1 MNFGKRATNKKRDAL
16 SSQSTMM
23 GKKANVSVLRII
35 FIVLIALFAIGGCM
49 GIGAMRGLLD
59 DAPNISEVNIVPVGE
74 ATFVYDAN
82 GTQLQKLTA
91 PDSNRMPVTIDQIP
105 LDLQHAVVAIEDE
118 RFYEHNGIDI
128 RGILRAAVV
137 GITSRHF
144 SEGASTI
151 TQQLIKNNVFTDW
164 VNESTLERFERKFQE
179 WYLALE
185 LEKQIKDKNEILQNY
200 LNTINLG
207 NGNYGVQAAAQDYFG
222 KDVSELTLSECTVL
236 AGITQNPTK
245 YNPVINPESNAERRQ
260 EVLNHMLEQE
270 YITKEQYD
278 ECLADN
284 VYERIQNV
292 EKASESEDT
301 TYSYFIDELTE
312 QVIQDLQDK
321 RGYSEQQAYNALY
334 SGGLR
339 IYTTQDP
346 AIQQICD
353 EEYSDPNN
361 FPSGSQV
368 ELDYALTIKHTNG
381 EEENYS
387 TEMLEQ
393 YFIQNENSNFTVLFD
408 SQESAQAHVDAYKA
422 AVMTEGDEVVAETIH
437 FTPQPQSSLCIIDQ
451 HTGYVKAIVG
461 GRGEKSTSLSLNR
474 ATNTTRQPGSTFKP
488 LAAYA
493 AALNEGGMSLAT
505 TFEDEPFTYDN
516 GEPLYNADRQYHG
529 TVTMRQAIVHS
540 YNIPAV
546 KCMIEITPE
555 LGMEYLKKFG
565 FTTLITEPTEINGG
579 IYDDLNASTAIGGI
593 TQGVNNLELTAA
605 YAAIANNG
613 TYIKPVFYTK
623 ILDADGNVVI
633 DNTPEKTTVIKPST
647 AYLLTNVMEDVI
659 KEGTGTRVQFSG
671 MHLAGK
677 TGTTD
682 NYRDLWFCGFT
693 PYYTCSVWAGYDDN
707 TVLPQGTYRT
717 YQQTLWRNIMQ
728 RIHQDLPDTDFKMP
742 STVQEAS
749 ICTKTGLLA
758 TNGCSSVTE
767 LFDTEQ
773 IPTQFCSGHYA
784 YSNNNR
790 NYDYS
795 NDYSNDYSYDYSYD
809 YSQDSGTDSSE
820 NYETVIEEP
829 APENPM
835 EIPEE
840 TQPEVS
846 APSGGTETPPE
857 ESTPSE
863 GTETPPEESAP
874 SEGTEAPPEES
885 APSDTGGEV
894 TE

>member
-1 MNFGKRATNKKRDAL
+1 MNFGKRATNRKRNAL
-16 SSQSTMM
+16 ASHSTMM
-23 GKKANVSVLRII
+23 GKKANVSILRII
-35 FIVLIALFAIGGCM
+35 FIALIAVLAIGCCM
-49 GIGAMRGLLD
+49 GIGAMRGLID
-59 DAPNISEVNIVPVGE
+59 DAPDISEVNIVPVGE

-82 GTQLQKLTA
+82 GDQLQKLTA

-128 RGILRAAVV
+128 RGILRAGVV
-137 GITSRHF
+137 GITTGHF

-185 LEKQIKDKNEILQNY
+185 LEKQVKDKDVILQNY

-222 KDVSELTLSECTVL
+222 KDVSDLTLSECTVL

-245 YNPVINPESNAERRQ
+245 YNPVINPENNAKRRQ
-260 EVLNHMLEQE
+260 EVLDHMLDQE

-284 VYERIQNV
+284 VYERIQSV
-292 EKASESEDT
+292 EKESESENT

-346 AIQQICD
+346 SIQQICD
-353 EEYSDPNN
+353 EEYSDPDN

-368 ELDYALTIKHTNG
+368 ELDYALTLKHANG

-393 YFIQNENSNFTVLFD
+393 YFIQNESSDFTVLFN

-422 AVMTEGDEVVAETIH
+422 AVMTEGDEVVAETVH

-461 GRGEKSTSLSLNR
+461 GRGEKSSSLSLNR

-493 AALNEGGMSLAT
+493 AALNECGMSLAT

-529 TVTMRQAIVHS
+529 TVTMREAIVHS

-555 LGMEYLKKFG
+555 LGVEYLQKFG

-579 IYDDLNASTAIGGI
+579 IYDDVNASTAIGGI
-593 TQGVNNLELTAA
+593 TQGVSNLELTAA
-605 YAAIANNG
+605 YATIANNG

-633 DNTPEKTTVIKPST
+633 DNSPEKTTVIKPST
-647 AYLLTNVMEDVI
+647 AYLLTNVMEDVVT
-659 KEGTGTRVQFSG
+659 EGTGTRVQFDG
-671 MHLAGK
+671 MHIAGK

-728 RIHQDLPDTDFKMP
+728 RIHADLPDTDFKMP
-742 STVQEAS
+742 STVQKAS
-749 ICTKTGLLA
+749 ICTQTGLLA
-758 TNGCSSVTE
+758 TSSCNAVTE
-767 LFDTEQ
+767 YFDIDQ
-773 IPTQFCSGHYA
+773 IPTQYCSGHYS
-784 YSNNNR
+784 YHY
-790 NYDYS
+790 NY
-795 NDYSNDYSYDYSYD
+795 NYDYSYD
-809 YSQDSGTDSSE
+809 YSEDSGTDSSE
-820 NYETVIEEP
+820 DSNTTVEEP
-829 APENPM
+829 TPETPA
-835 EIPEE
+835 EVPEE

-846 APSGGTETPPE
+846 VPEESTETPPADG
-857 ESTPSE
+857 
-863 GTETPPEESAP
+863 GTDT
-874 SEGTEAPPEES
+874 GGGEAP
-885 APSDTGGEV
+885 ADTGGEV
-894 TE
+894 AQ

>member
-1 MNFGKRATNKKRDAL
+1 MNFGKRATNQKRNAL
-16 SSQSTMM
+16 ASRSTMM
-23 GKKANVSVLRII
+23 GKKAHVSVLRII
-35 FIVLIALFAIGGCM
+35 FISLIAILVIGGCL
-49 GIGAMRGLLD
+49 GIGVMKGLID
-59 DAPNISEVNIVPVGE
+59 DAPDISDVNIVPVGE
-74 ATFVYDAN
+74 ATFVYDADGN
-82 GTQLQKLTA
+82 QLQKLTA
-91 PDSNRMPVTIDQIP
+91 PDSNRMPVDLDQIP
-105 LDLQHAVVAIEDE
+105 KDLQYAVVAIEDE

-128 RGILRAAVV
+128 RGILRAAVR
-137 GITSRHF
+137 GITTGTF

-164 VNESTLERFERKFQE
+164 VNESTLQRFQRKFQE

-185 LEKQIKDKNEILQNY
+185 LEKQVDKDEILENY

-236 AGITQNPTK
+236 AGITQNPTR
-245 YNPVINPESNAERRQ
+245 YNPITNPENNAQRRQ
-260 EVLNHMLEQE
+260 EVLDHMLEQE

-284 VYERIQNV
+284 VYDRIQSIEQEEEN
-292 EKASESEDT
+292 EDT

-321 RGYSEQQAYNALY
+321 RGYTEQQAYNALW

-346 AIQQICD
+346 DIQQICD
-353 EEYSDPNN
+353 EEYSDSSN

-368 ELDYALTIKHTNG
+368 ELDYALTVRHPNG

-387 TEMLEQ
+387 AEMLEQ
-393 YFIQNENSNFTVLFD
+393 YFIENESSDFSLLFD

-422 AVMTEGDEVVAETIH
+422 YVLSDGSEVVAETVH

-493 AALNEGGMSLAT
+493 AALNECDMSLAT

-529 TVTMRQAIVHS
+529 TVTMREAIVHS

-546 KCMIEITPE
+546 KCMIDITPE
-555 LGMEYLKKFG
+555 LGVEYLEKFG
-565 FTTLITEPTEINGG
+565 FSSLVTEPVDINGES
-579 IYDDLNASTAIGGI
+579 YDDLNASTAIGGI
-593 TQGVNNLELTAA
+593 TYGVSNLELTAA

-613 TYIKPVFYTK
+613 VYIKPVFYTR
-623 ILDADGNVVI
+623 ILDSDGNVVI

-647 AYLLTNVMEDVI
+647 AYLLTSAMEDVI
-659 KEGTGTRVQFSG
+659 SEGTGTRVQFDG

-682 NYRDLWFCGFT
+682 NYRDLWFCGFS

-707 TVLPQGTYRT
+707 TVLPAGESRT
-717 YQQTLWRNIMQ
+717 YQQTLWRNIME
-728 RIHQDLPDTDFKMP
+728 RIHENLVDTEFKMP
-742 STVQEAS
+742 STVEEAS

-758 TNGCSSVTE
+758 TSSCNAVTE
-767 LFDTEQ
+767 YFDIDQ
-773 IPTQFCSGHYA
+773 IPTQYCSGHYSSSYNYN
-784 YSNNNR
+784 YSDS
-790 NYDYS
+790 YTQSGD
-795 NDYSNDYSYDYSYD
+795 NDGEDENERSG
-809 YSQDSGTDSSE
+809 QDTGNTDNEESIDE
-820 NYETVIEEP
+820 PVPETP
-829 APENPM
+829 AEV
-835 EIPEE
+835 PEE
-840 TQPEVS
+840 TQPEES
-846 APSGGTETPPE
+846 QPEETDPGTGGTPATE
-857 ESTPSE
+857 EGS
-863 GTETPPEESAP
+863 GNQ
-874 SEGTEAPPEES
+874 
-885 APSDTGGEV
+885 D
-894 TE
+894 

>member
-1 MNFGKRATNKKRDAL
+1 MNFGKRATNQKRNAL
-16 SSQSTMM
+16 ASRSTMM
-23 GKKANVSVLRII
+23 GKKAHVSVLRII
-35 FIVLIALFAIGGCM
+35 FISLIAILVIGGCL
-49 GIGAMRGLLD
+49 GIGVMKGLID
-59 DAPNISEVNIVPVGE
+59 DAPDISDVNIVPVGE
-74 ATFVYDAN
+74 ATFVYDADGN
-82 GTQLQKLTA
+82 QLQKLTA
-91 PDSNRMPVTIDQIP
+91 PDSNRMPVDLDQIP
-105 LDLQHAVVAIEDE
+105 KDLQYAVVAIEDE

-128 RGILRAAVV
+128 RGILRAAVR
-137 GITSRHF
+137 GITTGTF

-164 VNESTLERFERKFQE
+164 VNESTLQRFQRKFQE

-185 LEKQIKDKNEILQNY
+185 LEKQVDKDEILENY

-236 AGITQNPTK
+236 AGITQNPTR
-245 YNPVINPESNAERRQ
+245 YNPITNPENNAQRRQ
-260 EVLNHMLEQE
+260 EVLDHMLEQE

-284 VYERIQNV
+284 VYDRIQSIEQEEEN
-292 EKASESEDT
+292 EDT

-321 RGYSEQQAYNALY
+321 RGYTEQQAYNALW

-346 AIQQICD
+346 DIQQICD
-353 EEYSDPNN
+353 EEYSDSSN

-368 ELDYALTIKHTNG
+368 ELDYALTVRHPNG

-387 TEMLEQ
+387 AEMLEQ
-393 YFIQNENSNFTVLFD
+393 YFIENESSDFSLLFD

-422 AVMTEGDEVVAETIH
+422 YVLSDGSEVVAETVH

-493 AALNEGGMSLAT
+493 AALNECDMSLAT

-529 TVTMRQAIVHS
+529 TVTMRESIVHS

-546 KCMIEITPE
+546 KCMIDITPE
-555 LGMEYLKKFG
+555 LGVEYLEKFG
-565 FTTLITEPTEINGG
+565 FSSLVTEPVDINGES
-579 IYDDLNASTAIGGI
+579 YDDLNASTAIGGI
-593 TQGVNNLELTAA
+593 TYGVSNLELTAA

-613 TYIKPVFYTK
+613 VYIKPVFYTR
-623 ILDADGNVVI
+623 ILDSDGNVVI

-647 AYLLTNVMEDVI
+647 AYLLTSAMEDVI
-659 KEGTGTRVQFSG
+659 SEGTGTRVQFDG

-682 NYRDLWFCGFT
+682 NYRDLWFCGFS

-707 TVLPQGTYRT
+707 TVLPAGESRT
-717 YQQTLWRNIMQ
+717 YQQTLWRNIME
-728 RIHQDLPDTDFKMP
+728 RIHENLVDTEFKMP
-742 STVQEAS
+742 STVEEAS

-758 TNGCSSVTE
+758 TSSCNAVTE
-767 LFDTEQ
+767 YFDIDQ
-773 IPTQFCSGHYA
+773 IPTQYCSGHYSSSYNYN
-784 YSNNNR
+784 YSDS
-790 NYDYS
+790 YTQSGD
-795 NDYSNDYSYDYSYD
+795 NDGEDENERSG
-809 YSQDSGTDSSE
+809 QDTGNTDNEESIDE
-820 NYETVIEEP
+820 PVPETP
-829 APENPM
+829 AEV
-835 EIPEE
+835 PEE
-840 TQPEVS
+840 TQPEES
-846 APSGGTETPPE
+846 QPEETDPGTGGTPATE
-857 ESTPSE
+857 EGS
-863 GTETPPEESAP
+863 GNQ
-874 SEGTEAPPEES
+874 
-885 APSDTGGEV
+885 D
-894 TE
+894 

>member
-1 MNFGKRATNKKRDAL
+1 MNFGKRATNRKRNAL
-16 SSQSTMM
+16 SSHSTMM
-23 GKKANVSVLRII
+23 GKKANVSILRII
-35 FIVLIALFAIGGCM
+35 FIALIAVLAIGGCM
-49 GIGAMRGLLD
+49 GIGAMRGLID
-59 DAPNISEVNIVPVGE
+59 DAPDISEVNIVPVGE
-74 ATFVYDAN
+74 ATFVYDTN
-82 GTQLQKLTA
+82 GDQLQKLTA

-128 RGILRAAVV
+128 RGILRAGVV
-137 GITSRHF
+137 GITTGHF

-185 LEKQIKDKNEILQNY
+185 LEKQIKDKDVILQNY

-222 KDVSELTLSECTVL
+222 KDVSDLTLSECTVL

-245 YNPVINPESNAERRQ
+245 YNPVINPENNAKRRQ
-260 EVLNHMLEQE
+260 EVLDHMLDQE

-284 VYERIQNV
+284 VYERIQSV
-292 EKASESEDT
+292 EKESESENT

-346 AIQQICD
+346 SIQQICD
-353 EEYSDPNN
+353 EEYSDPDN

-368 ELDYALTIKHTNG
+368 ELDYALTLKHANG

-393 YFIQNENSNFTVLFD
+393 YFIQNESSDFTVLFN

-422 AVMTEGDEVVAETIH
+422 AVMTEGDEVVAETVH

-461 GRGEKSTSLSLNR
+461 GRGEKSSSLSLNR

-493 AALNEGGMSLAT
+493 AALNECGMSLAT

-529 TVTMRQAIVHS
+529 TVTMREAIVHS

-555 LGMEYLKKFG
+555 LGVEYLQKFG

-579 IYDDLNASTAIGGI
+579 IYDDVNASTAIGGI
-593 TQGVNNLELTAA
+593 TQGVSNLELTAA
-605 YAAIANNG
+605 YATIANNG

-633 DNTPEKTTVIKPST
+633 DNSPEKTTVIKPST
-647 AYLLTNVMEDVI
+647 AYLLTNVMEDVVT
-659 KEGTGTRVQFSG
+659 EGTGTRVQFDG
-671 MHLAGK
+671 MHIAGK

-728 RIHQDLPDTDFKMP
+728 RIHADLPDTDFKMP
-742 STVQEAS
+742 STVQKAS
-749 ICTKTGLLA
+749 ICTQTGLLA
-758 TNGCSSVTE
+758 TSSCNAVTE
-767 LFDTEQ
+767 YFDIDQ
-773 IPTQFCSGHYA
+773 IPTQYCSGHYS
-784 YSNNNR
+784 YHY
-790 NYDYS
+790 NY
-795 NDYSNDYSYDYSYD
+795 NYDYSYD
-809 YSQDSGTDSSE
+809 YSEDSGTDSSE
-820 NYETVIEEP
+820 DSNTTVEEP
-829 APENPM
+829 TPETPA
-835 EIPEE
+835 EVPEE

-846 APSGGTETPPE
+846 VPEESTETPPADG
-857 ESTPSE
+857 
-863 GTETPPEESAP
+863 GTDT
-874 SEGTEAPPEES
+874 GGGEAP
-885 APSDTGGEV
+885 ADTGGEV
-894 TE
+894 AQ

>member
-1 MNFGKRATNKKRDAL
+1 MNFGKRATNQKRNAL
-16 SSQSTMM
+16 ASRSTMM
-23 GKKANVSVLRII
+23 GKKAHVSVLRII
-35 FIVLIALFAIGGCM
+35 FISLIAILVIGGCL
-49 GIGAMRGLLD
+49 GIGVMKGLID
-59 DAPNISEVNIVPVGE
+59 DAPDISDVNIVPVGE
-74 ATFVYDAN
+74 ATFVYDADGN
-82 GTQLQKLTA
+82 QLQKLTA
-91 PDSNRMPVTIDQIP
+91 PDSNRMPVDLDQIP
-105 LDLQHAVVAIEDE
+105 KDLQYAVVAIEDE

-128 RGILRAAVV
+128 RGILRAAVR
-137 GITSRHF
+137 GITTGTF

-164 VNESTLERFERKFQE
+164 VNESTLQRFQRKFQE

-185 LEKQIKDKNEILQNY
+185 LEKQVDKDEILENY

-236 AGITQNPTK
+236 AGITQNPTR
-245 YNPVINPESNAERRQ
+245 YNPITNPENNAQRRQ
-260 EVLNHMLEQE
+260 EVLDHMLEQE

-284 VYERIQNV
+284 VYDRIQSIEQEEEN
-292 EKASESEDT
+292 EDT

-321 RGYSEQQAYNALY
+321 RGYTEQQAYNALW

-346 AIQQICD
+346 DIQQICD
-353 EEYSDPNN
+353 EEYSDSSN

-368 ELDYALTIKHTNG
+368 ELDYALTVRHPNG

-387 TEMLEQ
+387 AEMLEQ
-393 YFIQNENSNFTVLFD
+393 YFIENESADFSLLFD

-422 AVMTEGDEVVAETIH
+422 YVLSDGSEVVAETVH

-493 AALNEGGMSLAT
+493 AALNECDMSLAT

-529 TVTMRQAIVHS
+529 TVTMREAIVHS

-546 KCMIEITPE
+546 KCMIDITPE
-555 LGMEYLKKFG
+555 LGVEYLEKFG
-565 FTTLITEPTEINGG
+565 FSSLVTEPVDINGES
-579 IYDDLNASTAIGGI
+579 YDDLNASTAIGGI
-593 TQGVNNLELTAA
+593 TYGVSNLELTAA

-613 TYIKPVFYTK
+613 VYIKPVFYTR
-623 ILDADGNVVI
+623 ILDSDGNVVI

-647 AYLLTNVMEDVI
+647 AYLLTSAMEDVI
-659 KEGTGTRVQFSG
+659 SEGTGTRVQFDG

-682 NYRDLWFCGFT
+682 NYRDLWFCGFS

-707 TVLPQGTYRT
+707 TVLPAGESRT
-717 YQQTLWRNIMQ
+717 YQQTLWRNIME
-728 RIHQDLPDTDFKMP
+728 RIHENLVDTEFKMP
-742 STVQEAS
+742 STVEEAS
-749 ICTKTGLLA
+749 ICTRTGLLA
-758 TNGCSSVTE
+758 TSSCNAVTE
-767 LFDTEQ
+767 YFDIDQ
-773 IPTQFCSGHYA
+773 IPTQYCSGHYSSSYNYN
-784 YSNNNR
+784 YSDS
-790 NYDYS
+790 YTQSGD
-795 NDYSNDYSYDYSYD
+795 NDGEDENERSG
-809 YSQDSGTDSSE
+809 QDTGNMDNEESIDE
-820 NYETVIEEP
+820 PVPETP
-829 APENPM
+829 AEV
-835 EIPEE
+835 PEE
-840 TQPEVS
+840 TQPEES
-846 APSGGTETPPE
+846 QPEETDPGTGGTPATE
-857 ESTPSE
+857 EGS
-863 GTETPPEESAP
+863 GNQ
-874 SEGTEAPPEES
+874 
-885 APSDTGGEV
+885 D
-894 TE
+894 

>member
-1 MNFGKRATNKKRDAL
+1 MDGKRRQDYMNFGKRATNRKRNAL
-16 SSQSTMM
+16 ASHSTMM
-23 GKKANVSVLRII
+23 GKKANVSILRII
-35 FIVLIALFAIGGCM
+35 FIALIAVLAIGCCM
-49 GIGAMRGLLD
+49 GIGAMRGLID
-59 DAPNISEVNIVPVGE
+59 DAPDISEVNIVPVGE

-82 GTQLQKLTA
+82 GDQLQKLTA

-128 RGILRAAVV
+128 RGILRAGVV
-137 GITSRHF
+137 GITTGHF

-185 LEKQIKDKNEILQNY
+185 LEKQVKDKDVILQNY

-222 KDVSELTLSECTVL
+222 KDVSDLTLSECTVL

-245 YNPVINPESNAERRQ
+245 YNPVINPENNAKRRQ
-260 EVLNHMLEQE
+260 EVLDHMLDQE

-284 VYERIQNV
+284 VYERIQSV
-292 EKASESEDT
+292 EKESESENT

-346 AIQQICD
+346 SIQQICD
-353 EEYSDPNN
+353 EEYSDPDN

-368 ELDYALTIKHTNG
+368 ELDYALTLKHANG

-393 YFIQNENSNFTVLFD
+393 YFIQNESSDFTVLFN

-422 AVMTEGDEVVAETIH
+422 AVMTEGDEVVAETVH

-461 GRGEKSTSLSLNR
+461 GRGEKSSSLSLNR

-493 AALNEGGMSLAT
+493 AALNECGMSLAT

-529 TVTMRQAIVHS
+529 TVTMREAIVHS

-555 LGMEYLKKFG
+555 LGVEYLQKFG

-579 IYDDLNASTAIGGI
+579 IYDDINASTAIGGI
-593 TQGVNNLELTAA
+593 TQGVSNLELTAA

-647 AYLLTNVMEDVI
+647 AYLLTNVMEDVVT
-659 KEGTGTRVQFSG
+659 EGTGTRVQFDG
-671 MHLAGK
+671 MHIAGK

-728 RIHQDLPDTDFKMP
+728 RIHADLPDTDFKMP
-742 STVQEAS
+742 STVQKAS
-749 ICTKTGLLA
+749 ICTQTGLLA
-758 TNGCSSVTE
+758 TSSCNAVTE
-767 LFDTEQ
+767 YFDIDQ
-773 IPTQFCSGHYA
+773 IPTQYCSGHYS
-784 YSNNNR
+784 YHY
-790 NYDYS
+790 NY
-795 NDYSNDYSYDYSYD
+795 NYDYSYD
-809 YSQDSGTDSSE
+809 YSEDSGTDSSE
-820 NYETVIEEP
+820 DSNTTVEEP
-829 APENPM
+829 TPETPA
-835 EIPEE
+835 EVPEE

-846 APSGGTETPPE
+846 VPE
-857 ESTPSE
+857 ESTEMPPADG
-863 GTETPPEESAP
+863 GTDT
-874 SEGTEAPPEES
+874 GGGEAP
-885 APSDTGGEV
+885 ADTGGEV
-894 TE
+894 AQ

>member
-1 MNFGKRATNKKRDAL
+1 MNFGKRATNRKRNAL
-16 SSQSTMM
+16 ASHSTMM
-23 GKKANVSVLRII
+23 GKKANVSILRII
-35 FIVLIALFAIGGCM
+35 FIALIAVLAIGCCM
-49 GIGAMRGLLD
+49 GIGAMRGLID
-59 DAPNISEVNIVPVGE
+59 DAPDISEVNIVPVGE

-82 GTQLQKLTA
+82 GDQLQKLTA

-128 RGILRAAVV
+128 RGILRAGVV
-137 GITSRHF
+137 GITTGHF

-185 LEKQIKDKNEILQNY
+185 LEKQVKDKDVILQNY

-222 KDVSELTLSECTVL
+222 KDVSDLTLSECTVL

-245 YNPVINPESNAERRQ
+245 YNPVINPENNAKRRQ
-260 EVLNHMLEQE
+260 EVLDHMLDQE

-284 VYERIQNV
+284 VYERIQSV
-292 EKASESEDT
+292 EKESESENT

-346 AIQQICD
+346 SIQQICD
-353 EEYSDPNN
+353 EEYSDPDN

-368 ELDYALTIKHTNG
+368 ELDYALTLKHANG

-393 YFIQNENSNFTVLFD
+393 YFIQNESSDFTVLFD

-422 AVMTEGDEVVAETIH
+422 AVMTEGDEVVAETVH

-461 GRGEKSTSLSLNR
+461 GRGEKSSSLSLNR

-493 AALNEGGMSLAT
+493 AALNECGMSLAT

-529 TVTMRQAIVHS
+529 TVTMREAIVHS

-555 LGMEYLKKFG
+555 LGVEYLQKFG

-579 IYDDLNASTAIGGI
+579 IYDDINASTAIGGI
-593 TQGVNNLELTAA
+593 TQGVSNLELTAA

-647 AYLLTNVMEDVI
+647 AYLLTNVMEDVVT
-659 KEGTGTRVQFSG
+659 EGTGTRVQFGG
-671 MHLAGK
+671 MHIAGK

-728 RIHQDLPDTDFKMP
+728 RIHADLPDTDFKMP
-742 STVQEAS
+742 STVQKAS
-749 ICTKTGLLA
+749 ICTQTGLLA
-758 TNGCSSVTE
+758 TSSCNAVTE
-767 LFDTEQ
+767 YFDIDQ
-773 IPTQFCSGHYA
+773 IPTQYCSGHYS
-784 YSNNNR
+784 YHY
-790 NYDYS
+790 NY
-795 NDYSNDYSYDYSYD
+795 NYDYSYD
-809 YSQDSGTDSSE
+809 YSEDSGTDSSE
-820 NYETVIEEP
+820 DSNTTVEEP
-829 APENPM
+829 TPETPA
-835 EIPEE
+835 EVPEE

-846 APSGGTETPPE
+846 VPE
-857 ESTPSE
+857 ESTEMPPADG
-863 GTETPPEESAP
+863 GTDT
-874 SEGTEAPPEES
+874 GGGEAP
-885 APSDTGGEV
+885 ADTGGEV
-894 TE
+894 AQ

>member
-1 MNFGKRATNKKRDAL
+1 MDGKRRQDYMNFGKRATNRKRNAL
-16 SSQSTMM
+16 SSHSTMM
-23 GKKANVSVLRII
+23 GKKANVSILRII
-35 FIVLIALFAIGGCM
+35 FIALIAVLAIGGCM
-49 GIGAMRGLLD
+49 GIGAMRGLID
-59 DAPNISEVNIVPVGE
+59 DAPDISEVNIVPVGE
-74 ATFVYDAN
+74 ATFVYDTN
-82 GTQLQKLTA
+82 GDQLQKLTA

-128 RGILRAAVV
+128 RGILRAGVV
-137 GITSRHF
+137 GITTGHF

-185 LEKQIKDKNEILQNY
+185 LEKQVKDKDVILQNY

-222 KDVSELTLSECTVL
+222 KDVSDLTLSECTVL

-245 YNPVINPESNAERRQ
+245 YNPVINPENNAKRRQ
-260 EVLNHMLEQE
+260 EVLDHMLDQE

-284 VYERIQNV
+284 VYERIQSV
-292 EKASESEDT
+292 EKESESENT

-346 AIQQICD
+346 SIQQICD
-353 EEYSDPNN
+353 EEYSDPDN

-368 ELDYALTIKHTNG
+368 ELDYALTLKHANG

-393 YFIQNENSNFTVLFD
+393 YFIQNESSDFTVLFD
-408 SQESAQAHVDAYKA
+408 SQESAQAHIDAYKT
-422 AVMTEGDEVVAETIH
+422 AVMTEGDEVVAETVH

-461 GRGEKSTSLSLNR
+461 GRGEKSSSLSLNR

-493 AALNEGGMSLAT
+493 AALNECGMSLAT

-529 TVTMRQAIVHS
+529 TVTMREAIVHS

-555 LGMEYLKKFG
+555 LGVEYLQKFG

-579 IYDDLNASTAIGGI
+579 IYDDVNASTAIGGI
-593 TQGVNNLELTAA
+593 TQGVSNLELTAA
-605 YAAIANNG
+605 YATIANNG

-633 DNTPEKTTVIKPST
+633 DNSPEKTTVIKPST
-647 AYLLTNVMEDVI
+647 AYLLTNVMEDVVT
-659 KEGTGTRVQFSG
+659 EGTGTRVQFDG
-671 MHLAGK
+671 MHIAGK

-728 RIHQDLPDTDFKMP
+728 RIHADLPDTDFKMP
-742 STVQEAS
+742 STVQKAS
-749 ICTKTGLLA
+749 ICTRPDFWLL
-758 TNGCSSVTE
+758 
-767 LFDTEQ
+767 
-773 IPTQFCSGHYA
+773 
-784 YSNNNR
+784 
-790 NYDYS
+790 
-795 NDYSNDYSYDYSYD
+795 
-809 YSQDSGTDSSE
+809 
-820 NYETVIEEP
+820 P
-829 APENPM
+829 AAM
-835 EIPEE
+835 L
-840 TQPEVS
+840 
-846 APSGGTETPPE
+846 
-857 ESTPSE
+857 
-863 GTETPPEESAP
+863 
-874 SEGTEAPPEES
+874 
-885 APSDTGGEV
+885 
-894 TE
+894 

>member
-1 MNFGKRATNKKRDAL
+1 MNFGKRATNRKRNAL
-16 SSQSTMM
+16 ASHSTMM
-23 GKKANVSVLRII
+23 GKKANVSILRII
-35 FIVLIALFAIGGCM
+35 FIALIAVLAIGCCM
-49 GIGAMRGLLD
+49 GIGAMRGLID
-59 DAPNISEVNIVPVGE
+59 DAPDISEVNIVPVGE

-82 GTQLQKLTA
+82 GDQLQKLTA

-128 RGILRAAVV
+128 RGILRAGVV
-137 GITSRHF
+137 GITTGHF

-185 LEKQIKDKNEILQNY
+185 LEKQVKDKDVILQNY

-222 KDVSELTLSECTVL
+222 KDVSDLTLSECTVL

-245 YNPVINPESNAERRQ
+245 YNPVINPENNAKRRQ
-260 EVLNHMLEQE
+260 EVLDHMLDQE

-284 VYERIQNV
+284 VYERIQSV
-292 EKASESEDT
+292 EKESESENT

-346 AIQQICD
+346 SIQQICD
-353 EEYSDPNN
+353 EEYSDPDN

-368 ELDYALTIKHTNG
+368 ELDYALTLKHANG

-393 YFIQNENSNFTVLFD
+393 YFIQNESSDFTVLFD

-422 AVMTEGDEVVAETIH
+422 AVMTEGDEVVAETVH

-461 GRGEKSTSLSLNR
+461 GRGEKSSSLSLNR

-493 AALNEGGMSLAT
+493 AALNECGMSLAT

-529 TVTMRQAIVHS
+529 TVTMREAIVHS

-555 LGMEYLKKFG
+555 LGVEYLQKFG

-579 IYDDLNASTAIGGI
+579 IYDDVNASTAIGGI
-593 TQGVNNLELTAA
+593 TQGVSNLELTAA
-605 YAAIANNG
+605 YATIANNG

-647 AYLLTNVMEDVI
+647 AYLLTNVMEDVVT
-659 KEGTGTRVQFSG
+659 EGTGTRVQFDG
-671 MHLAGK
+671 MHIAGK

-728 RIHQDLPDTDFKMP
+728 RIHADLPDTDFKMP
-742 STVQEAS
+742 STVQKAS
-749 ICTKTGLLA
+749 ICTQTGLLA
-758 TNGCSSVTE
+758 TSSCNAVTE
-767 LFDTEQ
+767 YFDIDQ
-773 IPTQFCSGHYA
+773 IPTQYCSGHYS
-784 YSNNNR
+784 YHY
-790 NYDYS
+790 NY
-795 NDYSNDYSYDYSYD
+795 NYDYSYD
-809 YSQDSGTDSSE
+809 YSEDSGTDSSE
-820 NYETVIEEP
+820 DSNTTVEEP
-829 APENPM
+829 TPETPA
-835 EIPEE
+835 EVPEE

-846 APSGGTETPPE
+846 VPEESTETPPADG
-857 ESTPSE
+857 
-863 GTETPPEESAP
+863 GTDT
-874 SEGTEAPPEES
+874 GGGEAP
-885 APSDTGGEV
+885 ADTGGEV
-894 TE
+894 AQ

>member
-1 MNFGKRATNKKRDAL
+1 MNFGKRATNQKRHAL
-16 SSQSTMM
+16 ASRSTMM
-23 GKKANVSVLRII
+23 GKKAHVSVLRII
-35 FIVLIALFAIGGCM
+35 FISLIAILVIGGCL
-49 GIGAMRGLLD
+49 GIGVMKGLID
-59 DAPNISEVNIVPVGE
+59 DAPDISDVNIVPVGE
-74 ATFVYDAN
+74 ATFVYDADGN
-82 GTQLQKLTA
+82 QLQKLTA
-91 PDSNRMPVTIDQIP
+91 PDSNRMPVDLDQIP
-105 LDLQHAVVAIEDE
+105 KDLQYAVVAIEDE

-128 RGILRAAVV
+128 RGILRAAVR
-137 GITSRHF
+137 GITTGTF

-164 VNESTLERFERKFQE
+164 VNESTLQRFQRKFQE

-185 LEKQIKDKNEILQNY
+185 LEKQVDKDEILENY

-236 AGITQNPTK
+236 AGITQNPTR
-245 YNPVINPESNAERRQ
+245 YNPITNPENNAQRRQ
-260 EVLNHMLEQE
+260 EVLDHMLEQE

-284 VYERIQNV
+284 VYDRIQSIEQEEEN
-292 EKASESEDT
+292 EDT

-321 RGYSEQQAYNALY
+321 RGYTEQQAYNALW

-346 AIQQICD
+346 DIQQICD
-353 EEYSDPNN
+353 EEYSDSSN

-368 ELDYALTIKHTNG
+368 ELDYALTVRHPNG

-387 TEMLEQ
+387 AEMLEQ
-393 YFIQNENSNFTVLFD
+393 YFIENESSDFSLLFD

-422 AVMTEGDEVVAETIH
+422 YVLSDGSEVVAETVH

-493 AALNEGGMSLAT
+493 AALNECDMSLAT

-529 TVTMRQAIVHS
+529 TVTMRESIVHS

-546 KCMIEITPE
+546 KCMIDITPE
-555 LGMEYLKKFG
+555 LGVEYLEKFG
-565 FTTLITEPTEINGG
+565 FSSLVTEPVDINGES
-579 IYDDLNASTAIGGI
+579 YDDLNASTAIGGI
-593 TQGVNNLELTAA
+593 TYGVSNLELTAA

-613 TYIKPVFYTK
+613 VYIKPVFYTK
-623 ILDADGNVVI
+623 ILDSDGNVVI

-647 AYLLTNVMEDVI
+647 AYLLTSAMEDVI
-659 KEGTGTRVQFSG
+659 SEGTGTRVQFDG

-682 NYRDLWFCGFT
+682 NYRDLWFCGFS

-707 TVLPQGTYRT
+707 TVLPAGESRT
-717 YQQTLWRNIMQ
+717 YQQTLWRNIME
-728 RIHQDLPDTDFKMP
+728 RIHENLVDTEFKMP
-742 STVQEAS
+742 STVEEAS
-749 ICTKTGLLA
+749 ICTRTGLLA
-758 TNGCSSVTE
+758 TSSCNAVTE
-767 LFDTEQ
+767 YFDIDQ
-773 IPTQFCSGHYA
+773 IPTQYCSGHYSSSYNYN
-784 YSNNNR
+784 YSDS
-790 NYDYS
+790 YTQSGD
-795 NDYSNDYSYDYSYD
+795 NDGEDENERSG
-809 YSQDSGTDSSE
+809 QDTGNTDNEESIDE
-820 NYETVIEEP
+820 PVPETP
-829 APENPM
+829 AEV
-835 EIPEE
+835 PEE
-840 TQPEVS
+840 TQPEES
-846 APSGGTETPPE
+846 QPEETDPGTGGTPATE
-857 ESTPSE
+857 EGS
-863 GTETPPEESAP
+863 GNQ
-874 SEGTEAPPEES
+874 
-885 APSDTGGEV
+885 D
-894 TE
+894 

>member
-1 MNFGKRATNKKRDAL
+1 MNFGKRATNRKRNAL
-16 SSQSTMM
+16 ASHSTMM
-23 GKKANVSVLRII
+23 GKKANVSILRII
-35 FIVLIALFAIGGCM
+35 FIALIAVLAIGCCM
-49 GIGAMRGLLD
+49 GIGAMRGLID
-59 DAPNISEVNIVPVGE
+59 DAPDISEVNIVPVGE

-82 GTQLQKLTA
+82 GDQLQKLTA

-128 RGILRAAVV
+128 RGILRAGVV
-137 GITSRHF
+137 GITTGHF

-185 LEKQIKDKNEILQNY
+185 LEKQVKDKDVILQNY

-222 KDVSELTLSECTVL
+222 KDVSDLTLSECTVL

-245 YNPVINPESNAERRQ
+245 YNPVINPENNAKRRQ
-260 EVLNHMLEQE
+260 EVLDHMLDQE

-284 VYERIQNV
+284 VYERIQSV
-292 EKASESEDT
+292 EKESESENT

-346 AIQQICD
+346 SIQQICD
-353 EEYSDPNN
+353 EEYSDPDN

-368 ELDYALTIKHTNG
+368 ELDYALTLKHANG

-393 YFIQNENSNFTVLFD
+393 YFIQNESSDFTVLFN

-422 AVMTEGDEVVAETIH
+422 AVMTEGDEVVAETVH

-461 GRGEKSTSLSLNR
+461 GRGEKSSSLSLNR

-493 AALNEGGMSLAT
+493 AALNECGMSLAT

-529 TVTMRQAIVHS
+529 TVTMREAIVHS

-555 LGMEYLKKFG
+555 LGVKYLQKFG

-579 IYDDLNASTAIGGI
+579 IYDDVNASTAIGGI
-593 TQGVNNLELTAA
+593 TQGVSNLELTAA
-605 YAAIANNG
+605 YATIANNG

-647 AYLLTNVMEDVI
+647 AYLLTNVMEDVVT
-659 KEGTGTRVQFSG
+659 EGTGTRVQFDG
-671 MHLAGK
+671 MHIAGK

-728 RIHQDLPDTDFKMP
+728 RIHADLPDTDFKMP
-742 STVQEAS
+742 STVQKAS
-749 ICTKTGLLA
+749 ICTQTGLLA
-758 TNGCSSVTE
+758 TSSCNAVTE
-767 LFDTEQ
+767 YFDIDQ
-773 IPTQFCSGHYA
+773 IPTQYCSGHYS
-784 YSNNNR
+784 YHY
-790 NYDYS
+790 NY
-795 NDYSNDYSYDYSYD
+795 NYDYSYD
-809 YSQDSGTDSSE
+809 YSEDSGTDSSE
-820 NYETVIEEP
+820 DSNTTVEEP
-829 APENPM
+829 TPETPA
-835 EIPEE
+835 EVPEE

-846 APSGGTETPPE
+846 VPEESTETPPADG
-857 ESTPSE
+857 
-863 GTETPPEESAP
+863 GTDT
-874 SEGTEAPPEES
+874 GGGEAP
-885 APSDTGGEV
+885 ADTGGEV
-894 TE
+894 AQ

>member
-1 MNFGKRATNKKRDAL
+1 MNGKRRQDYMNFGKRATNRKRNAL
-16 SSQSTMM
+16 SSHSTMM
-23 GKKANVSVLRII
+23 GKKANVSILRII
-35 FIVLIALFAIGGCM
+35 FIALIAVLAIGCCM
-49 GIGAMRGLLD
+49 GIGAMRGLID
-59 DAPNISEVNIVPVGE
+59 DAPDISEVNIVPVGE

-82 GTQLQKLTA
+82 GDQLQKLTA

-128 RGILRAAVV
+128 IGILRAGVV
-137 GITSRHF
+137 GITTGHF

-185 LEKQIKDKNEILQNY
+185 LEKQVKDKDVILQNY

-222 KDVSELTLSECTVL
+222 KDVSDLTLSECTVL

-245 YNPVINPESNAERRQ
+245 YNPVINPENNAKRRQ
-260 EVLNHMLEQE
+260 EVLDHMLDQE

-284 VYERIQNV
+284 VYERIQSV
-292 EKASESEDT
+292 EKESESENT

-346 AIQQICD
+346 SIQQICD
-353 EEYSDPNN
+353 EEYSDPDN

-368 ELDYALTIKHTNG
+368 ELDYALTLKHANG

-393 YFIQNENSNFTVLFD
+393 YFIQNESSDFTVLFN

-422 AVMTEGDEVVAETIH
+422 AVMTEGDEVVAETVH

-461 GRGEKSTSLSLNR
+461 GRGEKSSSLSLNR

-493 AALNEGGMSLAT
+493 AALNECGMSLAT

-529 TVTMRQAIVHS
+529 TVTMREAIVHS

-555 LGMEYLKKFG
+555 LGVEYLQKFG

-579 IYDDLNASTAIGGI
+579 IYDDVNASTAIGGI
-593 TQGVNNLELTAA
+593 TQGVSNLELTAA
-605 YAAIANNG
+605 YATIANNG

-633 DNTPEKTTVIKPST
+633 DNSPEKTTVIKPST
-647 AYLLTNVMEDVI
+647 AYLLTNVMEDVVT
-659 KEGTGTRVQFSG
+659 EGTGTRVQFDG
-671 MHLAGK
+671 MHIAGK

-728 RIHQDLPDTDFKMP
+728 RIHADLPDTDFKMP
-742 STVQEAS
+742 STVQKAS
-749 ICTKTGLLA
+749 ICTQTGLLA
-758 TNGCSSVTE
+758 TSSCNAVTE
-767 LFDTEQ
+767 YFDIDQ
-773 IPTQFCSGHYA
+773 IPTQYCSGHYS
-784 YSNNNR
+784 YHY
-790 NYDYS
+790 NY
-795 NDYSNDYSYDYSYD
+795 NYDYSYD
-809 YSQDSGTDSSE
+809 YSEDSGTDSSE
-820 NYETVIEEP
+820 DSNTTVEEP
-829 APENPM
+829 TPETPA
-835 EIPEE
+835 EVPEE

-846 APSGGTETPPE
+846 VPEESTETPPADG
-857 ESTPSE
+857 
-863 GTETPPEESAP
+863 GTDT
-874 SEGTEAPPEES
+874 GGGEAP
-885 APSDTGGEV
+885 ADTGGEV
-894 TE
+894 AQ

>member
-1 MNFGKRATNKKRDAL
+1 MNFGKRATNRKRNAL
-16 SSQSTMM
+16 ASHSTMM
-23 GKKANVSVLRII
+23 GKKANVSILRII
-35 FIVLIALFAIGGCM
+35 FIALIAVLAIGCCM
-49 GIGAMRGLLD
+49 GIGAMRGLID
-59 DAPNISEVNIVPVGE
+59 DAPDISEVNIVPVGE

-82 GTQLQKLTA
+82 GDQLQKLTA

-128 RGILRAAVV
+128 RGILRAGVV
-137 GITSRHF
+137 GITTGHF

-185 LEKQIKDKNEILQNY
+185 LEKQVKDKDVILQNY

-222 KDVSELTLSECTVL
+222 KDVSDLTLSECTVL

-245 YNPVINPESNAERRQ
+245 YNPVINPENNAKRRQ
-260 EVLNHMLEQE
+260 EVLDHMLDQE

-284 VYERIQNV
+284 VYERIQSV
-292 EKASESEDT
+292 EKESESENT

-346 AIQQICD
+346 SIQQICD
-353 EEYSDPNN
+353 EEYSDPDN

-368 ELDYALTIKHTNG
+368 ELDYALTLKHANG

-393 YFIQNENSNFTVLFD
+393 YFIQNESSDFTVLFD

-422 AVMTEGDEVVAETIH
+422 AVMTEGDEVVAETVH

-461 GRGEKSTSLSLNR
+461 GRGEKSSSLSLNR

-493 AALNEGGMSLAT
+493 AALNECGMSLAT

-529 TVTMRQAIVHS
+529 TVTMREAIVHS

-555 LGMEYLKKFG
+555 LGVEYLQKFG

-579 IYDDLNASTAIGGI
+579 IYDDVNASTAIGGI
-593 TQGVNNLELTAA
+593 TQGVSNLELTAA

-647 AYLLTNVMEDVI
+647 AYLLTNVMEDVVT
-659 KEGTGTRVQFSG
+659 EGTGTRVQFGG
-671 MHLAGK
+671 MHIAGK

-728 RIHQDLPDTDFKMP
+728 RIHADLPDTDFKMP
-742 STVQEAS
+742 STVQKAS
-749 ICTKTGLLA
+749 ICTQTGLLA
-758 TNGCSSVTE
+758 TSSCNAVTE
-767 LFDTEQ
+767 YFDIDQ
-773 IPTQFCSGHYA
+773 IPTQYCSGHYS
-784 YSNNNR
+784 YHY
-790 NYDYS
+790 NY
-795 NDYSNDYSYDYSYD
+795 NYDYSYD
-809 YSQDSGTDSSE
+809 YSEDSGTDSSE
-820 NYETVIEEP
+820 DSNTTVEEP
-829 APENPM
+829 TPETPA
-835 EIPEE
+835 EVPEE

-846 APSGGTETPPE
+846 VPE
-857 ESTPSE
+857 ESTEMPPADG
-863 GTETPPEESAP
+863 GTDT
-874 SEGTEAPPEES
+874 GGGEAP
-885 APSDTGGEV
+885 ADTGGEV
-894 TE
+894 AQ

>member
-1 MNFGKRATNKKRDAL
+1 MNFGKRATNKKRNAL
-16 SSQSTMM
+16 SSHSTMM
-23 GKKANVSVLRII
+23 GKKANVSILRVT
-35 FIVLIALFAIGGCM
+35 FIALIAVLAIGGCM
-49 GIGAMRGLLD
+49 GIGAMRGLID
-59 DAPNISEVNIVPVGE
+59 DAPDISEVNIVPVGE
-74 ATFVYDAN
+74 ATFVYDSN
-82 GTQLQKLTA
+82 GNQLQKLTA

-128 RGILRAAVV
+128 KGILRAGVV
-137 GITSRHF
+137 GITTGRF

-164 VNESTLERFERKFQE
+164 VNESTLESFQRKFQE

-185 LEKQIKDKNEILQNY
+185 LEKQIKDKDVILQNY

-222 KDVSELTLSECTVL
+222 KDVSDLTLSECTVL

-245 YNPVINPESNAERRQ
+245 YNPVTNPENNAERRQ
-260 EVLNHMLEQE
+260 EVLDHMLEQE

-284 VYERIQNV
+284 VYERIQSL
-292 EKASESEDT
+292 EAESEGEDT

-321 RGYSEQQAYNALY
+321 RGYTEQQAYNALY

-353 EEYSDPNN
+353 EEYSDPDN

-368 ELDYALTIKHTNG
+368 ELDYALTVKHANG

-387 TEMLEQ
+387 SEMLEQ
-393 YFIQNENSNFTVLFD
+393 YFIENESSDFTLLFD
-408 SQESAQAHVDAYKA
+408 SQESAQAHIDAYKA
-422 AVMTEGDEVVAETIH
+422 AILTEGDEVVAETVH

-461 GRGEKSTSLSLNR
+461 GRGEKSSSLSLNR

-529 TVTMRQAIVHS
+529 TVTMREAIVHS

-555 LGMEYLKKFG
+555 LGVEYLEKFG
-565 FTTLITEPTEINGG
+565 FTTLVTEPTEINGK
-579 IYDDLNASTAIGGI
+579 IFDDFNASTAIGGI
-593 TQGVNNLELTAA
+593 TYGVSNLELTAA

-623 ILDADGNVVI
+623 ILDSDGNVVI

-647 AYLLTNVMEDVI
+647 AYLLTSVMEDVI
-659 KEGTGTRVQFSG
+659 TEGTGTRVQFDG

-682 NYRDLWFCGFT
+682 DYRDLWFCGFS

-717 YQQTLWRNIMQ
+717 YQQTLWRNIME
-728 RIHQDLPDTDFKMP
+728 RIHADLPDTDFKMP

-749 ICTKTGLLA
+749 ICTDTGLLA
-758 TNGCSSVTE
+758 TSSCNSVTE
-767 LFDTEQ
+767 YFDTEQ
-773 IPTQFCSGHYA
+773 IPTQYCSGHY
-784 YSNNNR
+784 S
-790 NYDYS
+790 
-795 NDYSNDYSYDYSYD
+795 YSYDYD
-809 YSQDSGTDSSE
+809 YSDDYSEDSEEDSSE
-820 NYETVIEEP
+820 DSETTVDEP
-829 APENPM
+829 TPDTPAEV
-835 EIPEE
+835 PEE
-840 TQPEVS
+840 VPPEVTS
-846 APSGGTETPPE
+846 PSDETTETPPADG
-857 ESTPSE
+857 
-863 GTETPPEESAP
+863 GT
-874 SEGTEAPPEES
+874 
-885 APSDTGGEV
+885 DTGGGE
-894 TE
+894 TDGGETGGETQ

>member
-1 MNFGKRATNKKRDAL
+1 MNFGKRATNKKRNAL
-16 SSQSTMM
+16 SSHSTMM
-23 GKKANVSVLRII
+23 GKKANVSILRVT
-35 FIVLIALFAIGGCM
+35 FIALIAVLAIGGCL
-49 GIGAMRGLLD
+49 GIGAMRGLID
-59 DAPNISEVNIVPVGE
+59 DAPDISEVNIVPVGE
-74 ATFVYDAN
+74 ATFVYDSN
-82 GTQLQKLTA
+82 GNQLQKLTA

-128 RGILRAAVV
+128 KGILRAGVV
-137 GITSRHF
+137 GITTGRF

-164 VNESTLERFERKFQE
+164 VNESTLERFQRKFQE

-185 LEKQIKDKNEILQNY
+185 LEKQIKDKDVILQNY

-222 KDVSELTLSECTVL
+222 KDVSDLTLSECTVL
-236 AGITQNPTK
+236 AGITQNPTR
-245 YNPVINPESNAERRQ
+245 YNPVTNPENNAERRQ
-260 EVLNHMLEQE
+260 EVLDHMLEQE

-284 VYERIQNV
+284 VYERIQSL
-292 EKASESEDT
+292 EAESEGEDT

-321 RGYSEQQAYNALY
+321 RGYTEQQAYNALY

-353 EEYSDPNN
+353 EEYSDPDN

-368 ELDYALTIKHTNG
+368 ELDYALTVKHANG

-387 TEMLEQ
+387 SEMLEQ
-393 YFIQNENSNFTVLFD
+393 YFIENESSDFTLLFD
-408 SQESAQAHVDAYKA
+408 SQESAQAHIDAYKA
-422 AVMTEGDEVVAETIH
+422 AILTEGDEVVAETVH

-461 GRGEKSTSLSLNR
+461 GRGEKSSSLSLNR

-493 AALNEGGMSLAT
+493 AALNEEGMSLAT

-529 TVTMRQAIVHS
+529 TVTMREAIVHS

-555 LGMEYLKKFG
+555 LGVEYLEKFG
-565 FTTLITEPTEINGG
+565 FTTLVTEPTEINGK
-579 IYDDLNASTAIGGI
+579 IFDDFNASTAIGGI
-593 TQGVNNLELTAA
+593 TYGVSNLELTAA

-623 ILDADGNVVI
+623 ILDSDGNVVI

-647 AYLLTNVMEDVI
+647 AYLLTSVMEDVI
-659 KEGTGTRVQFSG
+659 TEGTGTRVQFDG

-682 NYRDLWFCGFT
+682 DYRDLWFCGFS

-717 YQQTLWRNIMQ
+717 YQQTLWRNIME
-728 RIHQDLPDTDFKMP
+728 RIHADLPDTDFKMP

-749 ICTKTGLLA
+749 ICTDTGLLA
-758 TNGCSSVTE
+758 TSSCNFVTE
-767 LFDTEQ
+767 YFDTEQ
-773 IPTQFCSGHYA
+773 IPTQYCSGHY
-784 YSNNNR
+784 S
-790 NYDYS
+790 
-795 NDYSNDYSYDYSYD
+795 YSYDYD
-809 YSQDSGTDSSE
+809 YSDDYSEDSEEDSSE
-820 NYETVIEEP
+820 DSETTVDEP
-829 APENPM
+829 TPDTPAEV
-835 EIPEE
+835 PEE
-840 TQPEVS
+840 VPPEVTS
-846 APSGGTETPPE
+846 PSDETTETPPADG
-857 ESTPSE
+857 
-863 GTETPPEESAP
+863 GT
-874 SEGTEAPPEES
+874 
-885 APSDTGGEV
+885 DTGGGE
-894 TE
+894 TDGGETGGETQ

>member
-1 MNFGKRATNKKRDAL
+1 MNFGKRATNQKRNAL
-16 SSQSTMM
+16 ASRSTMM
-23 GKKANVSVLRII
+23 GKKAHVSVLRII
-35 FIVLIALFAIGGCM
+35 FISLIAILVIGGCL
-49 GIGAMRGLLD
+49 GIGVMKGLID
-59 DAPNISEVNIVPVGE
+59 DAPDISDVNIVPVGE
-74 ATFVYDAN
+74 ATFVYDADGN
-82 GTQLQKLTA
+82 QLQKLTA
-91 PDSNRMPVTIDQIP
+91 PDSNRMPVDLDQIP
-105 LDLQHAVVAIEDE
+105 KDLQYAVVAIEDE

-128 RGILRAAVV
+128 RGILRAAVR
-137 GITSRHF
+137 GITTGTF

-164 VNESTLERFERKFQE
+164 VNESTLQRFQRKFQE

-185 LEKQIKDKNEILQNY
+185 LEKQVDKDEILENY

-236 AGITQNPTK
+236 AGITQNPTR
-245 YNPVINPESNAERRQ
+245 YNPITNPENNAQRRQ
-260 EVLNHMLEQE
+260 EVLDHMLEQE

-284 VYERIQNV
+284 VYDRIQSIEQGEEN
-292 EKASESEDT
+292 EDT

-321 RGYSEQQAYNALY
+321 RGYTEQQAYNALW

-346 AIQQICD
+346 DIQQICD
-353 EEYSDPNN
+353 EEYSDSSN

-368 ELDYALTIKHTNG
+368 ELDYALTVRHPNG

-387 TEMLEQ
+387 AEMLEQ
-393 YFIQNENSNFTVLFD
+393 YFIENESSDFSLLFD

-422 AVMTEGDEVVAETIH
+422 YVLSDGSEVVAETVH

-493 AALNEGGMSLAT
+493 AALNECDMSLAT

-529 TVTMRQAIVHS
+529 TVTMRESIVHS

-546 KCMIEITPE
+546 KCMIDITPE
-555 LGMEYLKKFG
+555 LGVEYLEKFG
-565 FTTLITEPTEINGG
+565 FSSLVTEPVDINGES
-579 IYDDLNASTAIGGI
+579 YDDLNASTAIGGI
-593 TQGVNNLELTAA
+593 TYGVSNLELTAA

-613 TYIKPVFYTK
+613 VYIKPVFYTR
-623 ILDADGNVVI
+623 ILDSDGNVVI

-647 AYLLTNVMEDVI
+647 AYLLTSAMEDVI
-659 KEGTGTRVQFSG
+659 SEGTGTRVQFDG

-682 NYRDLWFCGFT
+682 NYRDLWFCGFS

-707 TVLPQGTYRT
+707 TVLPAGESRT
-717 YQQTLWRNIMQ
+717 YQQTLWRNIME
-728 RIHQDLPDTDFKMP
+728 RIHENLVDTEFKMP
-742 STVQEAS
+742 STVEEAS
-749 ICTKTGLLA
+749 ICTRTGLLA
-758 TNGCSSVTE
+758 TSSCNAVTE
-767 LFDTEQ
+767 YFDIDQ
-773 IPTQFCSGHYA
+773 IPTQYCSGHYSSSYNYN
-784 YSNNNR
+784 YSDS
-790 NYDYS
+790 YTQSGD
-795 NDYSNDYSYDYSYD
+795 NDGEDENERSG
-809 YSQDSGTDSSE
+809 QDTGNTDNEESIDE
-820 NYETVIEEP
+820 PVPETP
-829 APENPM
+829 AEV
-835 EIPEE
+835 PEE
-840 TQPEVS
+840 TQPEES
-846 APSGGTETPPE
+846 QPEETDPGTGGTPATE
-857 ESTPSE
+857 EGS
-863 GTETPPEESAP
+863 GNQ
-874 SEGTEAPPEES
+874 
-885 APSDTGGEV
+885 D
-894 TE
+894 

>member
-1 MNFGKRATNKKRDAL
+1 MNFGKRATNKKRNAL
-16 SSQSTMM
+16 SSHSTMM
-23 GKKANVSVLRII
+23 GKKANVSILRVT
-35 FIVLIALFAIGGCM
+35 FIALIAVLAIGGCM
-49 GIGAMRGLLD
+49 GIGAMRGLID

-74 ATFVYDAN
+74 ATFVYDSN
-82 GTQLQKLTA
+82 GNQLQKLTA

-128 RGILRAAVV
+128 KGILRAGVV
-137 GITSRHF
+137 GITTGRF

-164 VNESTLERFERKFQE
+164 VNESTLERFQRKFQE

-185 LEKQIKDKNEILQNY
+185 LEKQIKDKDVILQNY

-222 KDVSELTLSECTVL
+222 KDVSDLTLSECTVL

-245 YNPVINPESNAERRQ
+245 YNPVTNPENNAERRQ
-260 EVLNHMLEQE
+260 EVLDHMLEQE

-284 VYERIQNV
+284 VYERIQSL
-292 EKASESEDT
+292 EAESEDEDT

-321 RGYSEQQAYNALY
+321 RGYTEQQAYNALY

-353 EEYSDPNN
+353 EEYSDPDN

-368 ELDYALTIKHTNG
+368 ELDYALTVKRANG

-387 TEMLEQ
+387 SEMLEQ
-393 YFIQNENSNFTVLFD
+393 YFIENESSDFTLLFD
-408 SQESAQAHVDAYKA
+408 SQESAQAHIDAYKA
-422 AVMTEGDEVVAETIH
+422 AILTEGDEVVAETVH

-461 GRGEKSTSLSLNR
+461 GRGEKSSSLSLNR

-529 TVTMRQAIVHS
+529 TVTMREAIVHS

-555 LGMEYLKKFG
+555 LGVEYLEKFG
-565 FTTLITEPTEINGG
+565 FTTLVTEPTEINGK
-579 IYDDLNASTAIGGI
+579 IFDDFNASTAIGGI
-593 TQGVNNLELTAA
+593 TYGVSNLELTAA

-623 ILDADGNVVI
+623 ILDSDGNVVI

-647 AYLLTNVMEDVI
+647 AYLLTSVMEDVI
-659 KEGTGTRVQFSG
+659 TEGTGTRVQFDG

-682 NYRDLWFCGFT
+682 DYRDLWFCGFS

-717 YQQTLWRNIMQ
+717 YQQTLWRNIME
-728 RIHQDLPDTDFKMP
+728 RIHADLPDTDFKMP

-749 ICTKTGLLA
+749 ICTDTGLLA
-758 TNGCSSVTE
+758 TSSCNSVTE
-767 LFDTEQ
+767 YFDTEQ
-773 IPTQFCSGHYA
+773 IPTQYCSGHY
-784 YSNNNR
+784 S
-790 NYDYS
+790 
-795 NDYSNDYSYDYSYD
+795 YSYDYD
-809 YSQDSGTDSSE
+809 YSDDYSEDSEEDSSE
-820 NYETVIEEP
+820 DSETTVDEP
-829 APENPM
+829 TPDTPAEV
-835 EIPEE
+835 PEE
-840 TQPEVS
+840 VPPEVTS
-846 APSGGTETPPE
+846 PSDETTETPPADG
-857 ESTPSE
+857 
-863 GTETPPEESAP
+863 GT
-874 SEGTEAPPEES
+874 
-885 APSDTGGEV
+885 DTGGGE
-894 TE
+894 TDGGETGGETQ

>member
-1 MNFGKRATNKKRDAL
+1 MNFGKRATNQKRNAL
-16 SSQSTMM
+16 ASRSTMM
-23 GKKANVSVLRII
+23 GKKAHVSVLRII
-35 FIVLIALFAIGGCM
+35 FISLIAILVIGGCL
-49 GIGAMRGLLD
+49 GIGVMKGLID
-59 DAPNISEVNIVPVGE
+59 DAPDISDVNIVPVGE
-74 ATFVYDAN
+74 ATFVYDADGN
-82 GTQLQKLTA
+82 QLQKLTA
-91 PDSNRMPVTIDQIP
+91 PDSNRMPVDLDQIP
-105 LDLQHAVVAIEDE
+105 KDLQYAVVAIEDE

-128 RGILRAAVV
+128 RGILRAAVR
-137 GITSRHF
+137 GITTGTF

-164 VNESTLERFERKFQE
+164 VNESTLQRFQRKFQE

-185 LEKQIKDKNEILQNY
+185 LEKQVDKDEILENY

-236 AGITQNPTK
+236 AGITQNPTR
-245 YNPVINPESNAERRQ
+245 YNPITNPENNAQRRQ
-260 EVLNHMLEQE
+260 EVLDHMLEQE

-284 VYERIQNV
+284 VYDRIQSIEQEEEN
-292 EKASESEDT
+292 EDT

-321 RGYSEQQAYNALY
+321 RGYTEQQAYNALW

-346 AIQQICD
+346 DIQQICD
-353 EEYSDPNN
+353 EEYSDSSN

-368 ELDYALTIKHTNG
+368 ELDYALTVRHPNG

-387 TEMLEQ
+387 AEMLEQ
-393 YFIQNENSNFTVLFD
+393 YFIENESSDFSLLFD

-422 AVMTEGDEVVAETIH
+422 YVLSDGSEVVAETVH

-493 AALNEGGMSLAT
+493 AALNECDMSLAT

-529 TVTMRQAIVHS
+529 TVTMRESIVHS

-546 KCMIEITPE
+546 KCMIDITPE
-555 LGMEYLKKFG
+555 LGVEYLEKFG
-565 FTTLITEPTEINGG
+565 FSSLVTEPVDINGES
-579 IYDDLNASTAIGGI
+579 YDDLNASTAIGGI
-593 TQGVNNLELTAA
+593 TYGVSNLELTAA

-613 TYIKPVFYTK
+613 VYIKPVFYTR
-623 ILDADGNVVI
+623 ILDSDGNVVI

-647 AYLLTNVMEDVI
+647 AYLLTSAMEDVI
-659 KEGTGTRVQFSG
+659 SEGTGTRVQFDG

-682 NYRDLWFCGFT
+682 NYRDLWFCGFS

-707 TVLPQGTYRT
+707 TVLPAGESRT
-717 YQQTLWRNIMQ
+717 YQQTLWRNIME
-728 RIHQDLPDTDFKMP
+728 RIHENLVDTEFKMP
-742 STVQEAS
+742 STVEEAS
-749 ICTKTGLLA
+749 ICTRTGLLA
-758 TNGCSSVTE
+758 TSSCNAVTE
-767 LFDTEQ
+767 YFDIDQ
-773 IPTQFCSGHYA
+773 IPTQYCSGHYSSSYNYN
-784 YSNNNR
+784 YSDS
-790 NYDYS
+790 YTQSGD
-795 NDYSNDYSYDYSYD
+795 NDGEDENERSG
-809 YSQDSGTDSSE
+809 QDTGNTDNEESIDE
-820 NYETVIEEP
+820 PVPETP
-829 APENPM
+829 AEV
-835 EIPEE
+835 PEE
-840 TQPEVS
+840 TQPEETD
-846 APSGGTETPPE
+846 PGTGGTPATE
-857 ESTPSE
+857 EGS
-863 GTETPPEESAP
+863 GNQ
-874 SEGTEAPPEES
+874 
-885 APSDTGGEV
+885 D
-894 TE
+894 

>member
-1 MNFGKRATNKKRDAL
+1 MNFGKRATNRKRNAL
-16 SSQSTMM
+16 ASHSTMM
-23 GKKANVSVLRII
+23 GKKANVSILRII
-35 FIVLIALFAIGGCM
+35 FIALIAVLVIGCCM
-49 GIGAMRGLLD
+49 GIGAMRGLID
-59 DAPNISEVNIVPVGE
+59 DAPDISEVNIVPVGE

-82 GTQLQKLTA
+82 GDQLQKLTA

-128 RGILRAAVV
+128 RGILRAGVV
-137 GITSRHF
+137 GITTGHF

-185 LEKQIKDKNEILQNY
+185 LEKQVKDKDVILQNY

-222 KDVSELTLSECTVL
+222 KDVSDLTLSECTVL

-245 YNPVINPESNAERRQ
+245 YNPVINPENNAKRRQ
-260 EVLNHMLEQE
+260 EVLDHMLDQE

-284 VYERIQNV
+284 VYERIQSV
-292 EKASESEDT
+292 EKESESENT

-346 AIQQICD
+346 SIQQICD
-353 EEYSDPNN
+353 EEYSDPDN

-368 ELDYALTIKHTNG
+368 ELDYALTLKHANG

-393 YFIQNENSNFTVLFD
+393 YFIQNESSDFTVLFN

-422 AVMTEGDEVVAETIH
+422 AVMTEGDEVVAETVH
-437 FTPQPQSSLCIIDQ
+437 FTPQPQSSLSIIDQ

-461 GRGEKSTSLSLNR
+461 GRGEKSSSLSLNR

-493 AALNEGGMSLAT
+493 AALNECGMSLAT

-529 TVTMRQAIVHS
+529 TVTMREAIVHS

-555 LGMEYLKKFG
+555 LGVEYLQKFG

-579 IYDDLNASTAIGGI
+579 IYDDVNASTAIGGI
-593 TQGVNNLELTAA
+593 TQGVSNLELTAA
-605 YAAIANNG
+605 YATIANNG

-647 AYLLTNVMEDVI
+647 AYLLTNVMEDVVT
-659 KEGTGTRVQFSG
+659 EGTGTRVQFDG
-671 MHLAGK
+671 MHIAGK

-728 RIHQDLPDTDFKMP
+728 RIHADLPDTDFKMP
-742 STVQEAS
+742 STVQKAS
-749 ICTKTGLLA
+749 ICTQTGLLA
-758 TNGCSSVTE
+758 TSSCNAVTE
-767 LFDTEQ
+767 YFDIDQ
-773 IPTQFCSGHYA
+773 IPTQYCSGHYS
-784 YSNNNR
+784 YHY
-790 NYDYS
+790 NY
-795 NDYSNDYSYDYSYD
+795 NYDYSYD
-809 YSQDSGTDSSE
+809 YSEDSGTDSSE
-820 NYETVIEEP
+820 DSNTTVEEP
-829 APENPM
+829 TPETPA
-835 EIPEE
+835 EVPEE

-846 APSGGTETPPE
+846 VPEESTETPPADG
-857 ESTPSE
+857 
-863 GTETPPEESAP
+863 GTDT
-874 SEGTEAPPEES
+874 GGGEAP
-885 APSDTGGEV
+885 ADTGGEV
-894 TE
+894 AQ

>member
-1 MNFGKRATNKKRDAL
+1 MNFGKRATNQKRNAL
-16 SSQSTMM
+16 ASRSTMM
-23 GKKANVSVLRII
+23 GKKAHVSVLRII
-35 FIVLIALFAIGGCM
+35 FISLIAILVIGGCL
-49 GIGAMRGLLD
+49 GIGVMKGLID
-59 DAPNISEVNIVPVGE
+59 DAPDISDVNIVPVGE
-74 ATFVYDAN
+74 ATFVYDADGN
-82 GTQLQKLTA
+82 QLQKLTA
-91 PDSNRMPVTIDQIP
+91 PDSNRMPVDLDQIP
-105 LDLQHAVVAIEDE
+105 KDLQYAVVAIEDE

-128 RGILRAAVV
+128 RGILRAAVR
-137 GITSRHF
+137 GITTGTF

-164 VNESTLERFERKFQE
+164 VNESTLQRFQRKFQE

-185 LEKQIKDKNEILQNY
+185 LEKQVDKDEILENY

-236 AGITQNPTK
+236 AGITQNPTR
-245 YNPVINPESNAERRQ
+245 YNPITNPENNAQRRQ
-260 EVLNHMLEQE
+260 EVLDHMLEQE

-284 VYERIQNV
+284 VYDRIQSIEQEEEN
-292 EKASESEDT
+292 EDT

-321 RGYSEQQAYNALY
+321 RGYTEQQAYNALW

-346 AIQQICD
+346 DIQQICD
-353 EEYSDPNN
+353 EEYSDSSN

-368 ELDYALTIKHTNG
+368 ELDYALTVRHPNG

-387 TEMLEQ
+387 AEMLEQ
-393 YFIQNENSNFTVLFD
+393 YFIENESSDFSLLFD

-422 AVMTEGDEVVAETIH
+422 YVLSDGSEVVAETVH

-493 AALNEGGMSLAT
+493 AALNECDMSLAT

-529 TVTMRQAIVHS
+529 TVTMRESIVHS

-546 KCMIEITPE
+546 KCMIDITPE
-555 LGMEYLKKFG
+555 LGVEYLEKFG
-565 FTTLITEPTEINGG
+565 FSSLVTEPVDINGES
-579 IYDDLNASTAIGGI
+579 YDDLNASTAIGGI
-593 TQGVNNLELTAA
+593 TYGVSNLELTAA

-613 TYIKPVFYTK
+613 VYIKPVFYTR
-623 ILDADGNVVI
+623 ILDSDGNVVI

-647 AYLLTNVMEDVI
+647 AYLLTSAMEDVI
-659 KEGTGTRVQFSG
+659 SEGTGTRVQFDG

-682 NYRDLWFCGFT
+682 NYRDLWFCGFS

-707 TVLPQGTYRT
+707 TVLPAGESRT
-717 YQQTLWRNIMQ
+717 YQQTLWRNIME
-728 RIHQDLPDTDFKMP
+728 RIHENLVDTEFKMP
-742 STVQEAS
+742 STVEEAS
-749 ICTKTGLLA
+749 ICTRTGLLA
-758 TNGCSSVTE
+758 TSSCNAITE
-767 LFDTEQ
+767 YFDIDQ
-773 IPTQFCSGHYA
+773 IPTQYCSGHYSSSYNYN
-784 YSNNNR
+784 YSDS
-790 NYDYS
+790 YTQSGD
-795 NDYSNDYSYDYSYD
+795 NDGEDENERSG
-809 YSQDSGTDSSE
+809 QDTGNTDNEESIDE
-820 NYETVIEEP
+820 PVPETP
-829 APENPM
+829 AEV
-835 EIPEE
+835 PEE
-840 TQPEVS
+840 TQPEES
-846 APSGGTETPPE
+846 QPEETDPGTGGTPATE
-857 ESTPSE
+857 EGS
-863 GTETPPEESAP
+863 GNQ
-874 SEGTEAPPEES
+874 
-885 APSDTGGEV
+885 D
-894 TE
+894 

>member
-1 MNFGKRATNKKRDAL
+1 MNFGKRATNQKRNAL
-16 SSQSTMM
+16 ASRSTMM
-23 GKKANVSVLRII
+23 GKKAHVSVLRII
-35 FIVLIALFAIGGCM
+35 FISLIAILVIGGCL
-49 GIGAMRGLLD
+49 GIGVMKGLID
-59 DAPNISEVNIVPVGE
+59 DAPDISDVNIVPVGE
-74 ATFVYDAN
+74 ATFVYDADGN
-82 GTQLQKLTA
+82 QLQKLTA
-91 PDSNRMPVTIDQIP
+91 PDSNRMPVDLDQIP
-105 LDLQHAVVAIEDE
+105 KDLQYAVVAIEDE

-128 RGILRAAVV
+128 RGILRAAVR
-137 GITSRHF
+137 GITTGTF

-164 VNESTLERFERKFQE
+164 VNESTLQRFQRKFQE

-185 LEKQIKDKNEILQNY
+185 LEKQVDKDEILENY

-236 AGITQNPTK
+236 AGITQNPTR
-245 YNPVINPESNAERRQ
+245 YNPITNPENNAQRRQ
-260 EVLNHMLEQE
+260 EVLDHMLEQE

-284 VYERIQNV
+284 VYDRIQSIEQEEEN
-292 EKASESEDT
+292 EDT

-321 RGYSEQQAYNALY
+321 RGYTEQQAYNALW

-346 AIQQICD
+346 DIQQICD
-353 EEYSDPNN
+353 EEYSDSSN

-368 ELDYALTIKHTNG
+368 ELDYALTVRHPNG

-387 TEMLEQ
+387 AEMLEQ
-393 YFIQNENSNFTVLFD
+393 YFIENESSDFSLLFD

-422 AVMTEGDEVVAETIH
+422 YVLSDGSEVVAETVH

-493 AALNEGGMSLAT
+493 AALNECDMSLAT

-529 TVTMRQAIVHS
+529 TVTMRESIVHS

-546 KCMIEITPE
+546 KCMIDITPE
-555 LGMEYLKKFG
+555 LGVEYLEKFG
-565 FTTLITEPTEINGG
+565 FSSLVTEPVDINGES
-579 IYDDLNASTAIGGI
+579 YDDLNASTAIGGI
-593 TQGVNNLELTAA
+593 TYGVSNLELTAA

-613 TYIKPVFYTK
+613 VYIKPVFYTR
-623 ILDADGNVVI
+623 ILDSDGNVVI

-647 AYLLTNVMEDVI
+647 AYLLTSAMEDVI
-659 KEGTGTRVQFSG
+659 SEGTGTRVQFDG

-682 NYRDLWFCGFT
+682 NYRDLWFCGFS

-707 TVLPQGTYRT
+707 TVLPAGESRT
-717 YQQTLWRNIMQ
+717 YQQTLWRNIME
-728 RIHQDLPDTDFKMP
+728 RIHENLVDTEFKMP
-742 STVQEAS
+742 STVEEAS

-758 TNGCSSVTE
+758 TSSCNAVTE
-767 LFDTEQ
+767 YFDIDQ
-773 IPTQFCSGHYA
+773 IPTQYCSGHYSSSYNYN
-784 YSNNNR
+784 YSDSYTQSGDNDSEDENEGSGQ
-790 NYDYS
+790 DTS
-795 NDYSNDYSYDYSYD
+795 N
-809 YSQDSGTDSSE
+809 TDNEESIDE
-820 NYETVIEEP
+820 PVPETP
-829 APENPM
+829 AEV
-835 EIPEE
+835 PEE
-840 TQPEVS
+840 TQPE
-846 APSGGTETPPE
+846 ETDP
-857 ESTPSE
+857 
-863 GTETPPEESAP
+863 
-874 SEGTEAPPEES
+874 
-885 APSDTGGEV
+885 DTGGTPAAE
-894 TE
+894 EGSGNQD

>member
-1 MNFGKRATNKKRDAL
+1 MNFGKRATNQKRNAL
-16 SSQSTMM
+16 ASRSTMM
-23 GKKANVSVLRII
+23 GKKAHVSVLRII
-35 FIVLIALFAIGGCM
+35 FISLIAILVIGGCL
-49 GIGAMRGLLD
+49 GIGVMKGLID
-59 DAPNISEVNIVPVGE
+59 DAPDISDVNIVPVGE
-74 ATFVYDAN
+74 ATFVYDADGN
-82 GTQLQKLTA
+82 QLQKLTA
-91 PDSNRMPVTIDQIP
+91 PDSNRMPVDLDQIP
-105 LDLQHAVVAIEDE
+105 KDLQYAVVAIEDE

-128 RGILRAAVV
+128 RGILRAAVR
-137 GITSRHF
+137 GITTGTF

-164 VNESTLERFERKFQE
+164 VNESTLQRFQRKFQE

-185 LEKQIKDKNEILQNY
+185 LEKQVDKDEILENY

-236 AGITQNPTK
+236 AGITQNPTR
-245 YNPVINPESNAERRQ
+245 YNPITNPENNAQRRQ
-260 EVLNHMLEQE
+260 EVLDHMLEQE

-284 VYERIQNV
+284 VYDRIQSIEQEEEN
-292 EKASESEDT
+292 EDT

-321 RGYSEQQAYNALY
+321 RGYTEQQAYNALW

-346 AIQQICD
+346 DIQQICD
-353 EEYSDPNN
+353 EEYSDSSN

-368 ELDYALTIKHTNG
+368 ELDYALTVRHPNG

-387 TEMLEQ
+387 AEMLEQ
-393 YFIQNENSNFTVLFD
+393 YFIENESSDFSLLFD

-422 AVMTEGDEVVAETIH
+422 YVLSDGSEVVAETVH

-493 AALNEGGMSLAT
+493 AALNECDMSLAT

-529 TVTMRQAIVHS
+529 TVTMRESIVHS

-546 KCMIEITPE
+546 KCMIDITPE
-555 LGMEYLKKFG
+555 LGVEYLEKFG
-565 FTTLITEPTEINGG
+565 FSSLVTEPVDINGES
-579 IYDDLNASTAIGGI
+579 YDDLNASTAIGGI
-593 TQGVNNLELTAA
+593 TYGVSNLELTAA

-613 TYIKPVFYTK
+613 VYIKPVFYTR
-623 ILDADGNVVI
+623 ILDSDGNVVI

-647 AYLLTNVMEDVI
+647 AYLLTSAMEDVI
-659 KEGTGTRVQFSG
+659 SEGTGTRVQFDG

-682 NYRDLWFCGFT
+682 NYRDLWFCGFS

-707 TVLPQGTYRT
+707 TVLPAGESRT
-717 YQQTLWRNIMQ
+717 YQQTLWRNIME
-728 RIHQDLPDTDFKMP
+728 RIHENLVDTEFKMP
-742 STVQEAS
+742 STVEEAS

-758 TNGCSSVTE
+758 TSSCNAVTE
-767 LFDTEQ
+767 YFDIDQ
-773 IPTQFCSGHYA
+773 IPTQYCSGHYSSSYNYN
-784 YSNNNR
+784 YSDS
-790 NYDYS
+790 YTQSGD
-795 NDYSNDYSYDYSYD
+795 NDGEDENERSG
-809 YSQDSGTDSSE
+809 QDTDNTDNEESIDE
-820 NYETVIEEP
+820 PVPETP
-829 APENPM
+829 AEV
-835 EIPEE
+835 PEE
-840 TQPEVS
+840 TQPEES
-846 APSGGTETPPE
+846 QPEETDPGTGGTPATE
-857 ESTPSE
+857 EGS
-863 GTETPPEESAP
+863 GNQ
-874 SEGTEAPPEES
+874 
-885 APSDTGGEV
+885 D
-894 TE
+894 

>member
-1 MNFGKRATNKKRDAL
+1 MNFGKRATNQKRNAL
-16 SSQSTMM
+16 ASRSTMM
-23 GKKANVSVLRII
+23 GKKAHVSVLRII
-35 FIVLIALFAIGGCM
+35 FISLIAILVIGGCL
-49 GIGAMRGLLD
+49 GIGVMKGLID
-59 DAPNISEVNIVPVGE
+59 DAPDISDVNIVPVGE
-74 ATFVYDAN
+74 ATFVYDADGN
-82 GTQLQKLTA
+82 QLQKLTA
-91 PDSNRMPVTIDQIP
+91 PDSNRMPVDFDQIP
-105 LDLQHAVVAIEDE
+105 KDLQYAVVAIEDE

-128 RGILRAAVV
+128 RGILRAAVR
-137 GITSRHF
+137 GITTGTF

-164 VNESTLERFERKFQE
+164 VNESTLQRFQRKFQE

-185 LEKQIKDKNEILQNY
+185 LEKQVDKDEILENY

-236 AGITQNPTK
+236 AGITQNPTR
-245 YNPVINPESNAERRQ
+245 YNPITNPENNAQRRQ
-260 EVLNHMLEQE
+260 EVLDHMLEQE

-284 VYERIQNV
+284 VYDRIQSIEQEEEN
-292 EKASESEDT
+292 EDT

-321 RGYSEQQAYNALY
+321 RGYTEQQAYNALW

-346 AIQQICD
+346 DIQQICD
-353 EEYSDPNN
+353 EEYSDSSN

-368 ELDYALTIKHTNG
+368 ELDYALTVRHPNG

-387 TEMLEQ
+387 AEMLEQ
-393 YFIQNENSNFTVLFD
+393 YFIENESSDFSLLFD

-422 AVMTEGDEVVAETIH
+422 YVLSDGSEVVAETVH

-493 AALNEGGMSLAT
+493 AALNECDMSLAT

-529 TVTMRQAIVHS
+529 TVTMRESIVHS

-546 KCMIEITPE
+546 KCMIDITPE
-555 LGMEYLKKFG
+555 LGVEYLEKFG
-565 FTTLITEPTEINGG
+565 FSSLVTEPVDINGES
-579 IYDDLNASTAIGGI
+579 YDDLNASTAIGGI
-593 TQGVNNLELTAA
+593 TYGVSNLELTAA

-613 TYIKPVFYTK
+613 VYIKPVFYTR
-623 ILDADGNVVI
+623 ILDSDGNVVI

-647 AYLLTNVMEDVI
+647 AYLLTSAMEDVI
-659 KEGTGTRVQFSG
+659 SEGTGTRVQFDG

-682 NYRDLWFCGFT
+682 NYRDLWFCGFS

-707 TVLPQGTYRT
+707 TVLPAGESRT
-717 YQQTLWRNIMQ
+717 YQQTLWRNIME
-728 RIHQDLPDTDFKMP
+728 RIHENLVDTEFKMP
-742 STVQEAS
+742 STVEEAS
-749 ICTKTGLLA
+749 ICTRTGLLA
-758 TNGCSSVTE
+758 TSSCNAVTE
-767 LFDTEQ
+767 YFDIDQ
-773 IPTQFCSGHYA
+773 IPTQYCSGHYSSSYNYN
-784 YSNNNR
+784 YSDS
-790 NYDYS
+790 YTQSGD
-795 NDYSNDYSYDYSYD
+795 NDGEDENERSG
-809 YSQDSGTDSSE
+809 QDTGNTDNEESIDE
-820 NYETVIEEP
+820 PVPETP
-829 APENPM
+829 AEV
-835 EIPEE
+835 PEE
-840 TQPEVS
+840 TQPEES
-846 APSGGTETPPE
+846 QPEETDPGTGGTPATE
-857 ESTPSE
+857 EGS
-863 GTETPPEESAP
+863 GNQ
-874 SEGTEAPPEES
+874 
-885 APSDTGGEV
+885 D
-894 TE
+894 

>member
-1 MNFGKRATNKKRDAL
+1 MNFGKRATNRKRNAL
-16 SSQSTMM
+16 ASHSTMM
-23 GKKANVSVLRII
+23 GKKANVSILRII
-35 FIVLIALFAIGGCM
+35 FIALIAVLAIGCCM
-49 GIGAMRGLLD
+49 GIGAMGGLID
-59 DAPNISEVNIVPVGE
+59 DAPDISEVNIVPVGE

-82 GTQLQKLTA
+82 GDQLQKLTA

-128 RGILRAAVV
+128 RGILRAGVV
-137 GITSRHF
+137 GITTGHF

-185 LEKQIKDKNEILQNY
+185 LEKQVKDKDVILQNY

-222 KDVSELTLSECTVL
+222 KDVSDLTLSECTVL

-245 YNPVINPESNAERRQ
+245 YNPVINPENNAKRRQ
-260 EVLNHMLEQE
+260 KVLDHMLDQE

-284 VYERIQNV
+284 VYERIQSV
-292 EKASESEDT
+292 EKESESENT

-346 AIQQICD
+346 SIQQICD
-353 EEYSDPNN
+353 EEYSDPDN

-368 ELDYALTIKHTNG
+368 ELDYALTLKHANG

-393 YFIQNENSNFTVLFD
+393 YFIQNESSDFTVLFN

-422 AVMTEGDEVVAETIH
+422 AVMTEGDEVVAETVH

-461 GRGEKSTSLSLNR
+461 GRGEKSSSLSLNR

-493 AALNEGGMSLAT
+493 AALNECGMSLAT

-529 TVTMRQAIVHS
+529 TVTMREAIVHS

-555 LGMEYLKKFG
+555 LGVEYLQKFG

-579 IYDDLNASTAIGGI
+579 IYDDVNASTAIGGI
-593 TQGVNNLELTAA
+593 TQGVSNLELTAA
-605 YAAIANNG
+605 YATIANNG

-633 DNTPEKTTVIKPST
+633 DNSPEKTTVIKPST
-647 AYLLTNVMEDVI
+647 AYLLTNVMEDVVT
-659 KEGTGTRVQFSG
+659 EGTGTRVQFDG
-671 MHLAGK
+671 MHIAGK

-728 RIHQDLPDTDFKMP
+728 RIHTDLPDTDFKMP

-749 ICTKTGLLA
+749 ICTQTGLLA
-758 TNGCSSVTE
+758 TSSCNAVTE
-767 LFDTEQ
+767 YFDIDQ
-773 IPTQFCSGHYA
+773 IPTQYCSGHYS
-784 YSNNNR
+784 YHY
-790 NYDYS
+790 NY
-795 NDYSNDYSYDYSYD
+795 NYDYSYD
-809 YSQDSGTDSSE
+809 YSEDSGTDSSE
-820 NYETVIEEP
+820 DSNTTVEEP
-829 APENPM
+829 TPETPAAG
-835 EIPEE
+835 PEE

-846 APSGGTETPPE
+846 VPEESTETPPADG
-857 ESTPSE
+857 
-863 GTETPPEESAP
+863 GTDT
-874 SEGTEAPPEES
+874 GGGEAP
-885 APSDTGGEV
+885 ADTGGEV
-894 TE
+894 AQ

>member
-1 MNFGKRATNKKRDAL
+1 MNFGKRATNRKRNAL
-16 SSQSTMM
+16 ASHSTMM
-23 GKKANVSVLRII
+23 GKKANVSILRII
-35 FIVLIALFAIGGCM
+35 FIALIAVLAIGCCM
-49 GIGAMRGLLD
+49 GIGAMRGLID
-59 DAPNISEVNIVPVGE
+59 DAPDISEVNIVPVGE

-82 GTQLQKLTA
+82 GDQLQKLTA

-128 RGILRAAVV
+128 RGILRAGVV
-137 GITSRHF
+137 GITTGHF

-185 LEKQIKDKNEILQNY
+185 LEKQVKDKDVILQNY

-222 KDVSELTLSECTVL
+222 KDVSDLTLSECTVL

-245 YNPVINPESNAERRQ
+245 YNPVINPENNAKRRQ
-260 EVLNHMLEQE
+260 EVLDHMLDQE

-284 VYERIQNV
+284 VYERIQSV
-292 EKASESEDT
+292 EKESESENT

-346 AIQQICD
+346 SIQQICD
-353 EEYSDPNN
+353 EEYSDPDN

-368 ELDYALTIKHTNG
+368 ELDYALTLKHANG

-393 YFIQNENSNFTVLFD
+393 YFIQNESSDFTVLFN

-422 AVMTEGDEVVAETIH
+422 AVMTEGDEVVAETVH

-461 GRGEKSTSLSLNR
+461 GRGEKSSSLSLNR

-493 AALNEGGMSLAT
+493 AALNECGMSLAT

-529 TVTMRQAIVHS
+529 TVTMREAIVHS

-555 LGMEYLKKFG
+555 LGVEYLQKFG

-579 IYDDLNASTAIGGI
+579 IYDDINASTAIGGI
-593 TQGVNNLELTAA
+593 TQGVSNLELTAA
-605 YAAIANNG
+605 YATIANNG

-647 AYLLTNVMEDVI
+647 AYLLTNVMEDVVT
-659 KEGTGTRVQFSG
+659 EGTGTRVQFGG
-671 MHLAGK
+671 MHIAGK

-728 RIHQDLPDTDFKMP
+728 RIHADLPDTDFKMP
-742 STVQEAS
+742 STVQKAS
-749 ICTKTGLLA
+749 ICTQTGLLA
-758 TNGCSSVTE
+758 TSSCNAVTE
-767 LFDTEQ
+767 YFDIDQ
-773 IPTQFCSGHYA
+773 IPTQYCSGHYS
-784 YSNNNR
+784 YHY
-790 NYDYS
+790 NY
-795 NDYSNDYSYDYSYD
+795 NYDYSYD
-809 YSQDSGTDSSE
+809 YSEDSGTDSSE
-820 NYETVIEEP
+820 DSNTTVEEP
-829 APENPM
+829 TPETPA
-835 EIPEE
+835 EVPEE

-846 APSGGTETPPE
+846 VPE
-857 ESTPSE
+857 ESTEMPPADG
-863 GTETPPEESAP
+863 GTDT
-874 SEGTEAPPEES
+874 GGGEAP
-885 APSDTGGEV
+885 ADTGGEV
-894 TE
+894 AQ

>member
-1 MNFGKRATNKKRDAL
+1 MNFGKRATNRKRNAL
-16 SSQSTMM
+16 ASHSTMM
-23 GKKANVSVLRII
+23 GKKANVSILRII
-35 FIVLIALFAIGGCM
+35 FIALIAVLAIGCCM
-49 GIGAMRGLLD
+49 GIGAMRGLID
-59 DAPNISEVNIVPVGE
+59 DAPDISEVNIVPVGE

-82 GTQLQKLTA
+82 GDQLQKLTA

-128 RGILRAAVV
+128 RGILRAGVV
-137 GITSRHF
+137 GITTGHF

-185 LEKQIKDKNEILQNY
+185 LEKQVKDKDVILQNY

-222 KDVSELTLSECTVL
+222 KDVSDLTLSECTVL

-245 YNPVINPESNAERRQ
+245 YNPVINPENNAKRRQ
-260 EVLNHMLEQE
+260 EVLDHMLDQE

-284 VYERIQNV
+284 VYERIQSV
-292 EKASESEDT
+292 EKESESENT

-346 AIQQICD
+346 SIQQICD
-353 EEYSDPNN
+353 EEYSDPDN

-368 ELDYALTIKHTNG
+368 ELDYALTLKHANG

-393 YFIQNENSNFTVLFD
+393 YFIQNESSDFTVLFD

-422 AVMTEGDEVVAETIH
+422 AVMTEGDEVVAETVH

-461 GRGEKSTSLSLNR
+461 GRGEKSSSLSLNR

-493 AALNEGGMSLAT
+493 AALNECGMSLAT

-529 TVTMRQAIVHS
+529 TVTMREAIVHS

-555 LGMEYLKKFG
+555 LGVEYLQKFG

-579 IYDDLNASTAIGGI
+579 IYDDINASTAIGGI
-593 TQGVNNLELTAA
+593 TQGVSNLELTAA

-647 AYLLTNVMEDVI
+647 AYLLTNVMEDVVT
-659 KEGTGTRVQFSG
+659 EGTGARVQFGG
-671 MHLAGK
+671 MHIAGK

-728 RIHQDLPDTDFKMP
+728 RIHADLPDTDFKMP
-742 STVQEAS
+742 STVQKAS
-749 ICTKTGLLA
+749 ICTQTGLLA
-758 TNGCSSVTE
+758 TSSCNAVTE
-767 LFDTEQ
+767 YFDIDQ
-773 IPTQFCSGHYA
+773 IPTQYCSGHYS
-784 YSNNNR
+784 YHY
-790 NYDYS
+790 NY
-795 NDYSNDYSYDYSYD
+795 NYDYSYD
-809 YSQDSGTDSSE
+809 YSEDSGTDSSE
-820 NYETVIEEP
+820 DSNTTVEEP
-829 APENPM
+829 TPETPA
-835 EIPEE
+835 EVPEE

-846 APSGGTETPPE
+846 VPE
-857 ESTPSE
+857 ESTEMPPADG
-863 GTETPPEESAP
+863 GTDT
-874 SEGTEAPPEES
+874 GGGEAP
-885 APSDTGGEV
+885 ADTGGEV
-894 TE
+894 AQ

>member
-1 MNFGKRATNKKRDAL
+1 MNFGKRATNQKRNAL
-16 SSQSTMM
+16 ASRSTMM
-23 GKKANVSVLRII
+23 GKKAHVSVLRII
-35 FIVLIALFAIGGCM
+35 FISLIAILVIGGCL
-49 GIGAMRGLLD
+49 GIGVMKGLID
-59 DAPNISEVNIVPVGE
+59 DAPDISDVNIVPVGE
-74 ATFVYDAN
+74 ATFVYDADGN
-82 GTQLQKLTA
+82 QLQKLTA
-91 PDSNRMPVTIDQIP
+91 PDSNRMPVDLDQIP
-105 LDLQHAVVAIEDE
+105 KDLQYAVVAIEDE

-128 RGILRAAVV
+128 RGILRAAVR
-137 GITSRHF
+137 GITTGTF

-164 VNESTLERFERKFQE
+164 VNESTLQRFQRKFQE

-185 LEKQIKDKNEILQNY
+185 LEKQVDKDEILENY

-236 AGITQNPTK
+236 AGITQNPTR
-245 YNPVINPESNAERRQ
+245 YNPITNPENNAQRRQ
-260 EVLNHMLEQE
+260 EVLDHMLEQE

-284 VYERIQNV
+284 VYDRIQSIEQEEEN
-292 EKASESEDT
+292 EDT

-321 RGYSEQQAYNALY
+321 RGYTEQQAYNALW

-346 AIQQICD
+346 DIQQICD
-353 EEYSDPNN
+353 EEYSDSSNC
-361 FPSGSQV
+361 PSGSQV
-368 ELDYALTIKHTNG
+368 ELDYALTVRHPNG

-387 TEMLEQ
+387 AEMLEQ
-393 YFIQNENSNFTVLFD
+393 YFIENESSDFSLLFD

-422 AVMTEGDEVVAETIH
+422 YVLSDGSEVVAETVH

-493 AALNEGGMSLAT
+493 AALNECDMSLAT

-529 TVTMRQAIVHS
+529 TVTMRESIVHS

-546 KCMIEITPE
+546 KCMIDITPE
-555 LGMEYLKKFG
+555 LGVEYLEKFG
-565 FTTLITEPTEINGG
+565 FSSLVTEPVDINGES
-579 IYDDLNASTAIGGI
+579 YDDLNASTAIGGI
-593 TQGVNNLELTAA
+593 TYGVSNLELTAA

-613 TYIKPVFYTK
+613 VYIKPVFYTR
-623 ILDADGNVVI
+623 ILDSDGNVVI

-647 AYLLTNVMEDVI
+647 AYLLTSAMEDVI
-659 KEGTGTRVQFSG
+659 SEGTGTRVQFDG

-682 NYRDLWFCGFT
+682 NYRDLWFCGFS

-707 TVLPQGTYRT
+707 TVLPAGESRT
-717 YQQTLWRNIMQ
+717 YQQTLWRNIME
-728 RIHQDLPDTDFKMP
+728 RIHENLVDTEFKMP
-742 STVQEAS
+742 STVEEAS
-749 ICTKTGLLA
+749 ICTRTGLLA
-758 TNGCSSVTE
+758 TSSCNAVTE
-767 LFDTEQ
+767 YFDIDQ
-773 IPTQFCSGHYA
+773 IPTQYCSGHYSSSYNYN
-784 YSNNNR
+784 YSDS
-790 NYDYS
+790 YTQSGD
-795 NDYSNDYSYDYSYD
+795 NDGEDENERSG
-809 YSQDSGTDSSE
+809 QDTGNTDNEESIDE
-820 NYETVIEEP
+820 PVPETP
-829 APENPM
+829 AEV
-835 EIPEE
+835 PEE
-840 TQPEVS
+840 TQPEES
-846 APSGGTETPPE
+846 QPEETDPGTGGTPATE
-857 ESTPSE
+857 EGS
-863 GTETPPEESAP
+863 GNQ
-874 SEGTEAPPEES
+874 
-885 APSDTGGEV
+885 D
-894 TE
+894 